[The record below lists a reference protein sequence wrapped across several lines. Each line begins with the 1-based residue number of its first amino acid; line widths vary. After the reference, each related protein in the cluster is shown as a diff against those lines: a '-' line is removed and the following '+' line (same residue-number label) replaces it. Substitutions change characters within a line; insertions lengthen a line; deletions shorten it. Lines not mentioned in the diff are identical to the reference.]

1 MESSKRIKSMNSD
14 FDAWFDDWSDKVSLE
29 ANFGKWSIAAIANKA
44 FLQRNIKPAMKI
56 AWLAAK
62 ESK

>member
-1 MESSKRIKSMNSD
+1 MNSD